1 VLSYISVVWGMAAG
15 ALAVTSGL
23 LAGSLGVLGL
33 GLNVL
38 ADVAGSLGLVWR
50 FRVEKGDPARGH
62 RAEARAS
69 VVVAVALSIVA
80 VTLTAAAVHELAS
93 GSAPQKS
100 LLAMITAGISAM
112 VLAPLGLVKHRTG
125 DALKSHALKGDGTL
139 SGIGAVL
146 GIVALLG
153 LLANAF
159 FGWWWADRCAALG
172 VAAIAGAEV
181 VRVVRKRPRA
191 TAASPRGRIHFHTP
205 RTITKRFLAKI
216 RLMAIRKHGGGT
228 RRRISSVRSASLSVR
243 QRRLWTHYSATTSS

>member
-1 VLSYISVVWGMAAG
+1 MSEEGPNRHQLLSRALMLSYFSVVWGMAAG

-38 ADVAGSLGLVWR
+38 ADVAGSIGLVWR
-50 FRVEKGDPARGH
+50 FRVEKLDSARGH

-80 VTLTAAAVHELAS
+80 VTLTAAAGNELAS
-93 GSAPQKS
+93 GSAPQNS

-112 VLAPLGLVKHRTG
+112 VLAPLGLAKHRTG

-139 SGIGAVL
+139 SGIGALL

-153 LLANAF
+153 LLANVF
-159 FGWWWADRCAALG
+159 FGWWWADRCAAFG
-172 VAAIAGAEV
+172 VAAIAGAEA
-181 VRVVRKRPRA
+181 VRVVRK
-191 TAASPRGRIHFHTP
+191 
-205 RTITKRFLAKI
+205 
-216 RLMAIRKHGGGT
+216 
-228 RRRISSVRSASLSVR
+228 
-243 QRRLWTHYSATTSS
+243 